1 MSQATPRVT
10 LKMPRTVGYG
20 EPLEIMRLERWK
32 TLD

>member
-1 MSQATPRVT
+1 VRQA
-10 LKMPRTVGYG
+10 LKMPWTVGYG